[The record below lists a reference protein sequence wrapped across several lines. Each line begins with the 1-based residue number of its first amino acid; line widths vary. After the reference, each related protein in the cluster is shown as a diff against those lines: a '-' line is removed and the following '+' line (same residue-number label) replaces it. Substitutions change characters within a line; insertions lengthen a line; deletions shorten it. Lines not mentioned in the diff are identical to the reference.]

1 MERTTARTVEP
12 TRRAPRQAHARTE
25 RQHRKHA
32 RPANPSRIK
41 AIDGLK
47 GLAIAAVVLYHLR
60 PTPLPGGFLGVT
72 LFFVISGFLITQ
84 SIERELART
93 RRFSYGRYLVKRIAR
108 LLPPVLV
115 VIVFTAI
122 ATYIASP
129 SLLPKVQSD
138 AFPAALFFLNWSY
151 IFRDVP
157 YFAAAGLP
165 SPLTHLWYL
174 GVLMQFYVFW
184 PAIVI
189 GVHRVC
195 RSRKQAMGVC
205 AALALASMLAMALL
219 YDPSGDTA
227 RVYYGT
233 DTRLAELAMGALTA
247 LALSQLKGLM
257 RAIDRAGGPRPMA
270 LGTLPLFGAMCLA
283 LLLVGFL
290 FASGESFLMYRG
302 GYAAAA
308 VISAILLITVQ
319 IPGDILGRILAH
331 PPFTYLGSRSLSI
344 YLVHYPMLILMNPAT
359 RTTALAWWEQALQV
373 VAVLVVAEAFYR
385 IVEAPCA
392 QLGSARRG
400 HAVRKRGTAPVRIP
414 LVLAAAGAV
423 AVTTLNLPL
432 DWNGIAQSRAVA
444 LRPELTAQAD
454 GDKQAPAADT
464 EKQTG
469 PIAEKVPENLPWKD
483 WTYDEKTGTCDADV
497 LIIGDSV
504 TEMAIP
510 SIMEL
515 LPNAYV
521 DGKVSRQLY
530 VGQDVYAEDV
540 AAGHDASTVIYALG
554 GNGLIRNESQVQT
567 LIDSVEGK
575 PLYFMTIRCPLPLQ
589 DANNEILRRY
599 AAENPNVGII
609 DWHGATEGHD
619 EYLVDDGQH
628 LTQAGCEA
636 FAQLIFQALCVK

>member
-1 MERTTARTVEP
+1 M
-12 TRRAPRQAHARTE
+12 
-25 RQHRKHA
+25 
-32 RPANPSRIK
+32 
-41 AIDGLK
+41 
-47 GLAIAAVVLYHLR
+47 
-60 PTPLPGGFLGVT
+60 
-72 LFFVISGFLITQ
+72 
-84 SIERELART
+84 
-93 RRFSYGRYLVKRIAR
+93 
-108 LLPPVLV
+108 
-115 VIVFTAI
+115 
-122 ATYIASP
+122 
-129 SLLPKVQSD
+129 
-138 AFPAALFFLNWSY
+138 
-151 IFRDVP
+151 
-157 YFAAAGLP
+157 
-165 SPLTHLWYL
+165 
-174 GVLMQFYVFW
+174 
-184 PAIVI
+184 
-189 GVHRVC
+189 
-195 RSRKQAMGVC
+195 
-205 AALALASMLAMALL
+205 
-219 YDPSGDTA
+219 
-227 RVYYGT
+227 
-233 DTRLAELAMGALTA
+233 
-247 LALSQLKGLM
+247 
-257 RAIDRAGGPRPMA
+257 
-270 LGTLPLFGAMCLA
+270 
-283 LLLVGFL
+283 
-290 FASGESFLMYRG
+290 
-302 GYAAAA
+302 
-308 VISAILLITVQ
+308 
-319 IPGDILGRILAH
+319 
-331 PPFTYLGSRSLSI
+331 
-344 YLVHYPMLILMNPAT
+344 
-359 RTTALAWWEQALQV
+359 
-373 VAVLVVAEAFYR
+373 
-385 IVEAPCA
+385 
-392 QLGSARRG
+392 
-400 HAVRKRGTAPVRIP
+400 
-414 LVLAAAGAV
+414 
-423 AVTTLNLPL
+423 TTLNLPL

-444 LRPELTAQAD
+444 LRPELAAQAD

-469 PIAEKVPENLPWKD
+469 PIAEKVPENLPWKN